1 MSLESWLRNG
11 VCLRTLVQSIVDWGV
26 VCVFSRVQL
35 FVTPWT
41 VARQAPLSM
50 GFFRQ
55 ECWSGLPFP
64 TPGDHPGPGIKPS
77 SPVSPAL
84 KVDSLLPEPLG
95 VRLENLSALLGDLS
109 RNCEAEV

>member
-26 VCVFSRVQL
+26 VCVLSRVQL

-77 SPVSPAL
+77 SPVPPAL